1 MEGGRFMVKAARDK
15 KRPGLSPVK
24 GNKRIRQNIE
34 LDSDENDMDEDFAPK
49 GTVNS
54 DFLII
59 KIEIFVGKLTVPPS
73 DRKTRN

>member
-1 MEGGRFMVKAARDK
+1 MLSLIFPYRRT
-15 KRPGLSPVK
+15 RPGLSPVK

-54 DFLII
+54 DF
-59 KIEIFVGKLTVPPS
+59 F
-73 DRKTRN
+73 